1 MQSAIGVIEPANQQA
16 LKQILADQLDE
27 NGYKA
32 CKLTK
37 ETLDTNY
44 AQHFKIWKQFSD
56 TARAS
61 SRDLYAYSQP
71 IIDQIWVPSLNELVQ
86 ANREL
91 AVLALYK
98 EDAGYAGGLAE
109 IARAYK
115 DLKCVEPEPPKPPKT
130 IKDPTLTKKEPD
142 CPLNPPL
149 NLNLVVAKLELG
161 CEKVKISGGEI
172 LRVEVE
178 RNFVT
183 KSTAVW
189 VGVGLTASLP
199 SVSLG
204 GGSLGDTGKSW
215 APPGLSAG
223 ASATAQSMI
232 GVTFNGSGAVDDVA
246 VKSTVQASGN
256 VCTLSGSVGVSSG
269 LSLENGPSLTPI
281 LNGSIG
287 SKW

>member
-1 MQSAIGVIEPANQQA
+1 LGEI
-16 LKQILADQLDE
+16 
-27 NGYKA
+27 GYKD
-32 CKLTK
+32 CKLSK
-37 ETLDTNY
+37 QTLDTLY

-98 EDAGYAGGLAE
+98 EDANYATALAGLAQS
-109 IARAYK
+109 YK
-115 DLKCVEPEPPKPPKT
+115 DLECIPPEPPKPPET
-130 IKDPTLTKKEPD
+130 IPDPTLTKKEPD

-204 GGSLGDTGKSW
+204 GVSLGDSGKSW
-215 APPGLSAG
+215 SPPGLSAG
-223 ASATAQSMI
+223 ASATAQMMV
-232 GVTFNGSGAVDDVA
+232 GVIFDGAGAVNDLA

-256 VCTLSGSVGVSSG
+256 IGTLSGTMGFSSG
-269 LSLENGPSLTPI
+269 LSMENGPFLTPT
-281 LNGSIG
+281 LNSSAG
-287 SKW
+287 K

>member
-1 MQSAIGVIEPANQQA
+1 MKNDSAARRIVIVGGGAAGFFAAITCAEVAPDAEVI
-16 LKQILADQLDE
+16 ILE
-27 NGYKA
+27 KS
-32 CKLTK
+32 
-37 ETLDTNY
+37 
-44 AQHFKIWKQFSD
+44 AQFLS
-56 TARAS
+56 
-61 SRDLYAYSQP
+61 
-71 IIDQIWVPSLNELVQ
+71 
-86 ANREL
+86 
-91 AVLALYK
+91 
-98 EDAGYAGGLAE
+98 
-109 IARAYK
+109 
-115 DLKCVEPEPPKPPKT
+115 
-130 IKDPTLTKKEPD
+130 
-142 CPLNPPL
+142 
-149 NLNLVVAKLELG
+149 
-161 CEKVKISGGEI
+161 KVKISGGEI